1 MTSEVDFVV
10 ELENVHLNEIT
21 RFDFAEVIR
30 QSIPATRQVLQDSVV
45 ADLQTWLLK
54 IREKSKQIGELA
66 FRHTE
71 KKREEWRQISEQDT
85 ILSSATFNSA
95 LERIYCEQDNCAYPL
110 KASANGQSIHLI
122 ARISQLTFAR
132 CSRLCISIAV

>member
-1 MTSEVDFVV
+1 VV

-21 RFDFAEVIR
+21 QFDFAEVIR

-66 FRHTE
+66 FRHTS
-71 KKREEWRQISEQDT
+71 KKREEWRQIAEQDN

-95 LERIYCEQDNCAYPL
+95 LERIYCEQDNCTPPR
-110 KASANGQSIHLI
+110 NEN
-122 ARISQLTFAR
+122 
-132 CSRLCISIAV
+132 